1 MLAPKR
7 VHRHSKHE
15 PTAKTVD
22 AMKRG
27 AAGSEKSL
35 PITSYF
41 ATRINREVIV
51 SHESDSSTST
61 SGTLREIDA
70 TLDNE
75 HSDTPPSSL
84 TTVPVNDDESRSE
97 CALQP

>member
-7 VHRHSKHE
+7 IHRL
-15 PTAKTVD
+15 D

-41 ATRINREVIV
+41 AKRINREVIV
-51 SHESDSSTST
+51 SYESDSSTST
-61 SGTLREIDA
+61 SGKLDEIDA

-75 HSDTPPSSL
+75 HSDTEEL
-84 TTVPVNDDESRSE
+84 GGV
-97 CALQP
+97 